1 MLIKED
7 FNVLHRVVARQVD
20 LILQIFSA
28 EAPSDV
34 YDQIEMNETII
45 DGLELKIRSEVMNG
59 MILYTPRASD
69 ARRMFSLHDMTGYLE
84 RIGDLLLNVAH
95 FAHHIDLDDPISIA
109 YIPTLREMLQ
119 ISSSMLADALVS
131 FFSADTA
138 LSREVI
144 ARDQQV
150 DDLHKQVMISLPQ
163 SLYDAGEHPY
173 IETITASLSINSI
186 AYNIERVGDNATNV
200 AEAAIFHSEGKDMRH
215 FESLQHAN
223 QQVSEKQDL

>member
-1 MLIKED
+1 MTSNMEHHMMLIKEV

-20 LILQIFSA
+20 LILQIFSIV
-28 EAPSDV
+28 APSDV

-59 MILYTPRASD
+59 IILYTPRASD

-119 ISSSMLADALVS
+119 
-131 FFSADTA
+131 
-138 LSREVI
+138 
-144 ARDQQV
+144 
-150 DDLHKQVMISLPQ
+150 
-163 SLYDAGEHPY
+163 
-173 IETITASLSINSI
+173 
-186 AYNIERVGDNATNV
+186 
-200 AEAAIFHSEGKDMRH
+200 
-215 FESLQHAN
+215 
-223 QQVSEKQDL
+223 